1 MLSALFVLLCLIAP
15 VAIAWWLLRVQ
26 RRVRA
31 LPRRSSAAQV
41 PEVAAY
47 TDQMRGADGL
57 AYGRAFDVNDELLA
71 ATRRSD
77 EPSDVKNLQ
86 GQR

>member
-1 MLSALFVLLCLIAP
+1 MLSALFVLVCLIAP
-15 VAIAWWLLRVQ
+15 VALMWWLLRVQ

-31 LPRRSSAAQV
+31 LPRKAGAGV

-47 TDQMRGADGL
+47 TDQVRGADGL
-57 AYGRAFDVNDELLA
+57 VYGRAFEVNDELLA

>member
-1 MLSALFVLLCLIAP
+1 MLSTLFFLVCLTAPIA
-15 VAIAWWLLRVQ
+15 IMWWLLRVQ

-31 LPRRSSAAQV
+31 LPRKAGADV
-41 PEVAAY
+41 PEIAAY
-47 TDQMRGADGL
+47 TDEVRSANGL
-57 AYGRAFDVNDELLA
+57 SYGRAFDVNDELLA
-71 ATRRSD
+71 ATRQSD

>member
-1 MLSALFVLLCLIAP
+1 MLGALFVILCLVAP
-15 VAIAWWLLRVQ
+15 VLLMWRLLAVQ

-31 LPRRSSAAQV
+31 MARAPDNDAPHIA
-41 PEVAAY
+41 PY
-47 TDQMRGADGL
+47 TDAVASADGL
-57 AYGRAFDVNDELLA
+57 TYARSFDVNDKLLA
-71 ATRRSD
+71 ATRKSD

>member
-1 MLSALFVLLCLIAP
+1 MLGALFVLLCLVAP
-15 VAIAWWLLRVQ
+15 VLLMWRLLVVQ

-31 LPRRSSAAQV
+31 MTRK
-41 PEVAAY
+41 PESDATYTAPY
-47 TDQMRGADGL
+47 TDAIASADGL
-57 AYGRAFDVNDELLA
+57 TCGRSFDVNDELLA

-77 EPSDVKNLQ
+77 EPSDIKNLQ